1 MSPSR
6 APYEILCIGAPI
18 CDYVL
23 RVSDEYLDSVP
34 GTKEGMQRID
44 LATLHQL
51 IQASGATPTRVAGGS
66 GANTTKG
73 LARLGH
79 ATALW
84 GCIGTDAAAEYA
96 RKSLRAYGVTE
107 LLRTSTIPTTQVLC
121 LVSPSGARTFRTYI
135 GASREVSTAD
145 LHPALFEGVKL
156 VHIEG
161 YTITNHG
168 ILERAM
174 QLAKAAGAMIS
185 YDIGSYELVMAQQNR
200 ILGFLQQFVDVVFCN
215 RDEIAALLNQD
226 PESGCA
232 RLRELCKIAIVLL
245 GKNGC
250 IVGSGTGQRS
260 WPAYETKVLDTT
272 GAGDLF
278 ASGFLHGLL
287 IGSSLEDSARYG
299 SVLGSSV
306 IQAVGAE
313 IPESTW
319 KRIQEQDLI
328 PWPISEIFGAKLV
341 G

>member
-1 MSPSR
+1 MSPSK

-34 GTKEGMQRID
+34 GTKEGMQQID
-44 LATLHQL
+44 RETLDRL
-51 IQASGATPTRVAGGS
+51 IQGSGATPTLVAGGS

-79 ATALW
+79 STALW
-84 GCIGTDAAAEYA
+84 GCIGTDAAADYA

-107 LLRTSTIPTTQVLC
+107 LLRTSTTPTTQVLC
-121 LVSPSGARTFRTYI
+121 LVSPSGARTFRTYL

-145 LHPALFEGVKL
+145 LHPTLFEGVKL

-161 YTITNHG
+161 YAITYDG

-174 QLAKAAGAMIS
+174 QLAKAAGATIS
-185 YDIGSYELVMAQQNR
+185 YDVGSHDLVMAHQNR
-200 ILGFLQQFVDVVFCN
+200 ILGLLQQFVDVVFCN
-215 RDEIAALLNQD
+215 RDEISALLNQD

-232 RLRELCKIAIVLL
+232 RLLQLCKVAVVLL
-245 GKNGC
+245 GKDGC

-260 WPAYETKVLDTT
+260 WPAYEANILDTT

-278 ASGFLHGLL
+278 ASGFLHGRLM
-287 IGSSLEDSARYG
+287 GASLEDCVRYG
-299 SVLGSSV
+299 SLLGCSV
-306 IQAVGAE
+306 IQVVGAE
-313 IPESTW
+313 IPEPTW
-319 KRIQEQDLI
+319 RRIREQGLI
-328 PWPISEIFGAKLV
+328 PLPIAPTS
-341 G
+341 